1 VVFEAAALEVAGVEV
16 GSNRLQVEDWD
27 VHFVAPGTV
36 GPFLVTAEAMSGID
50 GRVAVRLSL
59 IDEGN
64 DSAVIAAGAAVFRTS
79 L

>member
-1 VVFEAAALEVAGVEV
+1 MEVARVEV

-36 GPFLVTAEAMSGID
+36 GPFLVSAEARSGVE

-59 IDEGN
+59 VDEGK
-64 DSAVIAAGAAVFRTS
+64 DGAVIASGAATFRTS